1 MKCNEFWF
9 HGILKLLFT
18 AFVIDD
24 YDYHNTTYG
33 SWAESSWPRETSSR
47 MFLKADPSREA
58 AYLSLGIIMLLLS
71 FTSVIW
77 INIHATDIFEEGE
90 QEVEPA
96 AI

>member
-1 MKCNEFWF
+1 
-9 HGILKLLFT
+9 
-18 AFVIDD
+18 
-24 YDYHNTTYG
+24 
-33 SWAESSWPRETSSR
+33 
-47 MFLKADPSREA
+47 MFLKASPSREA

-90 QEVEPA
+90 QQVEPA